1 MEPSQTPT
9 ARLQVENKE
18 SFWRDFFLF
27 LTIILPIAIIFRIY
41 IAQPFI
47 VSGASMEPTF
57 LDKQYLVVDE
67 ISYRFENP
75 QRGDV
80 VIFKFPLDT
89 SKYFIKRII
98 GLPGD
103 RVLVE
108 GSKITIFN
116 KENPNGLVLNEPYI
130 AYQSDVKSDTT
141 LKADEYFT
149 MGDNREKSWDSRYW
163 GVVPKKDLT
172 GRALIRLFPFDKI
185 GLFPGAE
192 TN

>member
-1 MEPSQTPT
+1 MEPSQTPI

-27 LTIILPIAIIFRIY
+27 LVVILPIAIIFRVY

-67 ISYRFENP
+67 ISYRFQNP

-98 GLPGD
+98 GLPGE

-130 AYQSDVKSDTT
+130 AYQSDAKSDTT